1 MILDRPQLSKSL
13 VLIRTQVE
21 DMREY
26 AEFAYNTINRNAG
39 VPISL
44 RREVTSVFGQLILSI
59 DWSLIPTVKRIEYLL
74 GFVDALDSRGLEFTL
89 DESIYY
95 MKIWLVE
102 QITEL
107 RQFINDL
114 KKRAGVSHD
123 RAETVVYIFCTEKAA
138 HIFNCH
144 DVIVGELDK
153 LANYAK
159 ATKRQDALS
168 KATS

>member
-13 VLIRTQVE
+13 VTIRTQVQ

-26 AEFAYNTINRNAG
+26 AEFTHNTIDRNAG

-44 RREVTSVFGQLILSI
+44 RHEVTKVFAQFILTV
-59 DWSLIPTVKRIEYLL
+59 DWNLAPTVARIEYLL
-74 GFVDALDSRGLEFTL
+74 GFRDEFDTRGVDFTVE
-89 DESIYY
+89 ESIHF
-95 MKIWLVE
+95 MKLWLSE
-102 QITEL
+102 QITEV

-114 KKRAGVSHD
+114 KKRAGVSRD
-123 RAETVVYIFCTEKAA
+123 RAETVVYVFCTEKAA
-138 HIFNCH
+138 HIFDCH

-153 LANYAK
+153 LASYAK